1 MMDGAI
7 SSTTDSK
14 NRADGIKIV
23 TNERYAR
30 ADTSVTAQALHI
42 VGAAPDAVMT
52 GGSGTPGALPFIALR
67 ERGYTKEIYGTPA
80 LINPDFVRVGGAAV
94 EGVIASTGPVVVAE
108 QLPDSYPDKEDRAR
122 VSGGISEGQQ

>member
-1 MMDGAI
+1 MAGVIWFTAVW
-7 SSTTDSK
+7 K
-14 NRADGIKIV
+14 NPPADGLQIV

-42 VGAAPDAVMT
+42 VAAAPDAVLT

-80 LINPDFVRVGGAAV
+80 
-94 EGVIASTGPVVVAE
+94 
-108 QLPDSYPDKEDRAR
+108 
-122 VSGGISEGQQ
+122 